1 MSSLPPGEPDPVVAY
16 ITAIQSIPALSDDEA
31 ATLARM
37 IGRGAEAARK
47 RLIEANLHMVV
58 TIAWT
63 YDGRRTPLL
72 DLIEEGN
79 VALVEAVERMGSDER
94 SFQAFARRRIKAAI
108 ARAAD

>member
-1 MSSLPPGEPDPVVAY
+1 MSSRPPGEPDPVVAY

-31 ATLARM
+31 AT
-37 IGRGAEAARK
+37 
-47 RLIEANLHMVV
+47 
-58 TIAWT
+58 
-63 YDGRRTPLL
+63 TPLL